1 LLPHADGRGRVL
13 AAELL
18 LVTSTVRE
26 LIRDP
31 ARTVELKDTIEKG
44 RIQYGMQSFDQH
56 LIELYR
62 AQQIT
67 LDTARAAASSP
78 EDLQRAIDF
87 G

>member
-1 LLPHADGRGRVL
+1 
-13 AAELL
+13 
-18 LVTSTVRE
+18 
-26 LIRDP
+26 
-31 ARTVELKDTIEKG
+31 VELKDTIEKG